1 MGNLRDERLDP
12 ALQRGRGAATNR
24 SGRFETERR
33 EGFDDGWAPGDVAL
47 GEEPLAPP
55 PLRTEVLTDASR
67 KIITRNASPDL
78 PFDRS
83 INPYKGCEHG
93 CVYCFARPTH
103 AWLGLSPGL
112 DFETRIFAKPDAARL
127 LEKELRNPR
136 YRVAPIAMGTNTD
149 PYQPIERERRITRRV
164 LEVLR
169 DFNHPVTIVTKGAL
183 VTRDVDLLGPMGRAG
198 LARVHLSLTTLD
210 HRLSRIMEPRA
221 ASPQA
226 RLRAV
231 RTLAEAGCPT
241 GVMLAPVI
249 PAIND
254 HEIERMLEAAK
265 AAGADRA
272 GYIALRMPLEIKNLF
287 RDWLAEHF
295 PDRAARVIGLV
306 REMHGGKDYDPEWGK
321 RLKGEG
327 VHATLLQSRFTAAA
341 RRLALDRAEP
351 PLRADRFRPP
361 TRPGDQLVFE
371 GL

>member
-1 MGNLRDERLDP
+1 MNNPLENHIDPTLR
-12 ALQRGRGAATNR
+12 RGRGAATNR
-24 SGRFETERR
+24 SGRFERERR
-33 EGFDDGWAPGDVAL
+33 EAFDDGWAPGDA
-47 GEEPLAPP
+47 AP
-55 PLRTEVLTDASR
+55 PLRTEILIDKSR
-67 KIITRNASPDL
+67 RIITRNTSPDL

-103 AWLGLSPGL
+103 AFLGLSPGL
-112 DFETRIFAKPDAARL
+112 DFETRIFTKPDAARL

-136 YRVAPIAMGTNTD
+136 YVPAPIAIGTNTD
-149 PYQPIERERRITRRV
+149 PYQPIERERRIMRQL

-183 VTRDVDLLGPMGRAG
+183 VTRDVDILGPMGRAG
-198 LARVHLSLTTLD
+198 LVRVALSLTTMD

-231 RTLAEAGCPT
+231 RTLADAGCPT

-254 HEIERMLEAAK
+254 HEIERLLEAAK
-265 AAGADRA
+265 AAGAGRA
-272 GYIALRMPLEIKNLF
+272 GYVALRMPLEIKDLF
-287 RDWLAEHF
+287 RDWLSEHF
-295 PDRAARVIGLV
+295 PDRAKRVLGLV

-321 RLKGEG
+321 RLSGEG
-327 VHATLLQSRFTAAA
+327 VHATLLKRRFEAAV
-341 RRLALDRAEP
+341 RRLGLDRNHVD
-351 PLRADRFRPP
+351 LRTDRFRPP
-361 TRPGDQLVFE
+361 TRPGDQLAFD
-371 GL
+371 L